1 MMNLATALIKAQ
13 AEFRTVPQSGNNPF
27 HKSKYSTLKDCWDT
41 ARPVLAKHGLCVL
54 QFPDVLM
61 VGSLG
66 ESPHGNYVL
75 KTVVLH
81 ESGES
86 MEGYQP
92 VLSAKAD
99 AQSMGSALTYA
110 RRYGLCS
117 ALGLVSGDEDDD
129 GNAASQVKSRST
141 PSKGVTAPPKPSGGA
156 TNPSIEEQVN
166 AVPHLGALQSLYES
180 HKDKIEAMAEADRQA
195 ILSVFTKRKAQLS
208 GKD

>member
-54 QFPDVLM
+54 QFPDVM
-61 VGSLG
+61 GD
-66 ESPHGNYVL
+66 GNYVL
-75 KTVVLH
+75 KTVVMH

-92 VLSAKAD
+92 VLSAKQD

-110 RRYGLCS
+110 RRYGLCA

-129 GNAASQVKSRST
+129 GNAASQVKSRSI
-141 PSKGVTAPPKPSGGA
+141 PSKDVTAPSKPSGGA
-156 TNPSIEEQVN
+156 TNPSIEEQVK
-166 AVPHLGALQSLYES
+166 AAPHLGALQALYES
-180 HKDKIEAMAEADRQA
+180 NKDKIEAMSKATREETLAA
-195 ILSVFTKRKAQLS
+195 FSKRKAQLS

>member
-1 MMNLATALIKAQ
+1 M
-13 AEFRTVPQSGNNPF
+13 G
-27 HKSKYSTLKDCWDT
+27 D
-41 ARPVLAKHGLCVL
+41 
-54 QFPDVLM
+54 
-61 VGSLG
+61 GS
-66 ESPHGNYVL
+66 YVL
-75 KTVVLH
+75 KTVVMH

-110 RRYGLCS
+110 RRYGLCA

-141 PSKGVTAPPKPSGGA
+141 PSKGVTAPSKVTSGGA

-166 AVPHLGALQSLYES
+166 AAPHLGALQTLYES
-180 HKDKIEAMAEADRQA
+180 NKDKIEAMAEADRQA

>member
-1 MMNLATALIKAQ
+1 MKNLATALIKAQ
-13 AEFRTVPQSGNNPF
+13 AEFRTVPQSGENKF
-27 HKSKYSTLKDCWDT
+27 HKAKYSTLKDCWDI

-61 VGSLG
+61 GVGSLG

-92 VLSAKAD
+92 ILSAKQD
-99 AQSMGSALTYA
+99 AQSMASALTYA

-129 GNAASQVKSRST
+129 GNAASQVKSH
-141 PSKGVTAPPKPSGGA
+141 PAPVGVTAPPKPSGGA

-166 AVPHLGALQSLYES
+166 AVPHLGALQTLYEGQ
-180 HKDKIEAMAEADRQA
+180 KDKIEAMAEADRQA

>member
-54 QFPDVLM
+54 QFPDM
-61 VGSLG
+61 MAD
-66 ESPHGNYVL
+66 GNYVL
-75 KTVVLH
+75 KTVVMH

-92 VLSAKAD
+92 VLSAKQD

-110 RRYGLCS
+110 RRYGLCA

-129 GNAASQVKSRST
+129 GNAASQVKSRSI
-141 PSKGVTAPPKPSGGA
+141 PSKDVTAPSKPSGGA
-156 TNPSIEEQVN
+156 TNPSIEEQVK
-166 AVPHLGALQSLYES
+166 AAPHLGALQALYES
-180 HKDKIEAMAEADRQA
+180 NKDKIEAMSKATREETLAA
-195 ILSVFTKRKAQLS
+195 FSKRKAQLS

>member
-54 QFPDVLM
+54 QFPDM
-61 VGSLG
+61 MAD
-66 ESPHGNYVL
+66 GNYVL

-92 VLSAKAD
+92 VLSAKQD

-110 RRYGLCS
+110 RRYGLCA

-129 GNAASQVKSRST
+129 GNAASQVKSRSI
-141 PSKGVTAPPKPSGGA
+141 PSKDVTAPSKPSGGA
-156 TNPSIEEQVN
+156 TNPSIEEQVK
-166 AVPHLGALQSLYES
+166 AAPHLGALQAL
-180 HKDKIEAMAEADRQA
+180 
-195 ILSVFTKRKAQLS
+195 
-208 GKD
+208 

>member
-1 MMNLATALIKAQ
+1 M
-13 AEFRTVPQSGNNPF
+13 G
-27 HKSKYSTLKDCWDT
+27 D
-41 ARPVLAKHGLCVL
+41 
-54 QFPDVLM
+54 
-61 VGSLG
+61 
-66 ESPHGNYVL
+66 GNYVL

-86 MEGYQP
+86 MEGCQP

-110 RRYGLCS
+110 RRYGLCA

-156 TNPSIEEQVN
+156 TNPSIEEQVS
-166 AVPHLGALQSLYES
+166 AAPHLGALQTLMRVRRIKS
-180 HKDKIEAMAEADRQA
+180 RQWQKL
-195 ILSVFTKRKAQLS
+195 IGKQFYQCSPNVKLSYQERTRL
-208 GKD
+208 